1 MMQTI
6 STFLF
11 QSPIFGQITPPA
23 AVARF
28 GDPEKGLLTFVSYL
42 VRLAIIFAGLF
53 VFINLILAGY
63 QFISGGDPQ
72 KINQGWQRIYM
83 SLLGLIIV
91 AASVLL
97 TGVIS
102 LIFFGNAWA
111 ILSPTIIGPD

>member
-72 KINQGWQRIYM
+72 KINQGKQTIAVG
-83 SLLGLIIV
+83 LGGLTLVFVSYWLIKIIEMV
-91 AASVLL
+91 
-97 TGVIS
+97 TG
-102 LIFFGNAWA
+102 LN
-111 ILSPTIIGPD
+111 ILGAEGL